1 MEKYNE
7 NLKNFLGPCPKLH
20 HSSIMDLLGDSQ
32 HPLNSQLIIATA
44 GRSFSQN
51 GKKNRPANFSLFP
64 PLILGEDPPCF
75 CVSKVMYNAI
85 LYVLTD
91 SFDSPS
97 LKNKQLD

>member
-20 HSSIMDLLGDSQ
+20 HSSVMGLPGDSH

-44 GRSFSQN
+44 GRLFSQN

-64 PLILGEDPPCF
+64 PMILGEDPPCF

-91 SFDSPS
+91 SLDSPS